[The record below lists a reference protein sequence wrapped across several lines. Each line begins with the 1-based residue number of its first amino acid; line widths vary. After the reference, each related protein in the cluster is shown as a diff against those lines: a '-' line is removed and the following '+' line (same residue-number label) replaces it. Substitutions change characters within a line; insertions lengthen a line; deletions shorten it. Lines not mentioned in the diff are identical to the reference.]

1 MNGANMIKWFKEHQ
15 KATAIL
21 ALLLILS
28 LVIVFSYTT
37 KDSATPIGR
46 MVQSGLTLIEEP
58 IAIAADRVSNGFF
71 GIFRFQTVLKENE
84 ALRKQVSD
92 LEQELIREKL
102 SALDLA
108 ELKKLS
114 EQLNDQGKMLQY
126 HPVTADVIA
135 FNGSDWFHVFT
146 INVGTKEGV
155 IRNATV
161 ISGDGL
167 VGKIIETASGWSKVV
182 SIIDESNQ
190 VSFRVLRDPNL
201 IGICSGDGNNRLA
214 GFMLDAEAAVVA
226 GDTLITT
233 GIGMYPEGFVIG
245 EVTEVIWDKDLLVK
259 RVKIEPSVR
268 FNSIRTVSVILPN

>member
-1 MNGANMIKWFKEHQ
+1 MKWFKEHQ
-15 KATAIL
+15 KATALL
-21 ALLLILS
+21 ALLLILA

-46 MVQSGLTLIEEP
+46 VLQSGLTFIEEP
-58 IAIAADRVSNGFF
+58 IAIATDRVSNGFF
-71 GIFRFQTVLKENE
+71 GIFNFRTIQKENE
-84 ALRKQVSD
+84 ALRQEVND
-92 LEQELIREKL
+92 LKQELIREKL

-114 EQLNDQGKMLQY
+114 EQLNDQGKLQQY
-126 HPVTADVIA
+126 YPVTSDVIA
-135 FNGSDWFHVFT
+135 FNGSEWFHVFT
-146 INVGTKEGV
+146 INAGTKEGI

-161 ISGDGL
+161 INGNGL
-167 VGKIIETASGWSKVV
+167 VGKIIETAPGWSKVV

-201 IGICSGDGNNRLA
+201 IGICSGDGIGSLA
-214 GFMLDAEAAVVA
+214 GYMLNAEAAVVE

-233 GIGMYPEGFVIG
+233 GIGLYPEGFVIG
-245 EVTEVIWDKDLLVK
+245 EVKEVIWDKDLLVK

-268 FNSIRTVSVILPN
+268 FNSIRKVSVILPK